1 MRAVLLALAGLTLAA
16 CSGDGGQGPSTGIT
30 LRVSVAT
37 TGLDFDIDGYRVVV
51 GGTSARFLSNAT
63 AGYSLSPG
71 TYDLVVADLA
81 PNCAVDGPVPMQ
93 VDIPPWPVAPTEPTR
108 VTVPIVC
115 RALFAE
121 IEVTVQA
128 AGTDFPLDGFTL
140 QIAGPSTPL
149 PGVVPANTPILLNA
163 YEAGTYSITL
173 TSMPDHCALAD
184 DTPQVVSVSTGGLER
199 DRVEAAFA
207 VTCQAITGDI
217 RVSSRTTGRYT
228 IGGGY
233 PVKLD
238 GAPVIVTVP
247 GFYDYGYY
255 YDIPLVLR
263 PNDTHLVERVTPGNH
278 ELSLSDIPPNCTV
291 SGQNPRT
298 VSVVLGVATE
308 VAFEIE
314 CS

>member
-1 MRAVLLALAGLTLAA
+1 MRAVLSALAGLTLAA

-30 LRVSVAT
+30 LRVSVAA

-63 AGYSLSPG
+63 AGFSLSPG

-93 VDIPPWPVAPTEPTR
+93 VEIPPWPVAPTEPTR

-128 AGTDFPLDGFTL
+128 AGRDFPLDGFTL

-149 PGVVPANTPILLNA
+149 PGVVRANTPTLLNA
-163 YEAGTYSITL
+163 YESGTYSITL
-173 TSMPDHCALAD
+173 SMPDHCALAD

-217 RVSSRTTGRYT
+217 RVSSQTSGSPGTAT
-228 IGGGY
+228 GY

-247 GFYDYGYY
+247 GFYYYGYY

-263 PNDTHLVERVTPGNH
+263 ANDAHLVERVTPGNH

-308 VAFEIE
+308 VTFEIG